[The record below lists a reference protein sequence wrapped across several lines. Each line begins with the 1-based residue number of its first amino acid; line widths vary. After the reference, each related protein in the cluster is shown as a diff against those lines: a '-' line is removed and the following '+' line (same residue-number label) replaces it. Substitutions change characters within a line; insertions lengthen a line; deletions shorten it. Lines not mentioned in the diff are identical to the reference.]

1 MTSSSQSF
9 DAVIDRSG
17 TNAIKW
23 DHRPTNTKGEPIHPM
38 WVADMDFPAPPAVRR
53 ALLERA
59 EHPVYGYTFAPPAYH
74 DAFLAWQERRNG
86 LEVDDSWLVFAPGVM
101 PAVRAAILAFSDP
114 GDEVVVQPPV
124 YFPFFHAIRDNGRE
138 ILENP
143 LAESR
148 SPDGTVRYEMDL
160 DQLRSVIT
168 RRTKIVLL
176 CSPHNPVGRVWGRSE
191 LESLAEICIEH
202 DLLVVSDEI
211 HSDIR
216 RADVEY
222 APFIGLGA
230 EAAARTIATYSP
242 SKTFNVAGLASSHIV
257 VPDETRRGRFT
268 ATLKRLGLTLPNLM
282 SIEASRAAFA
292 EGGEWADALVRYLDE
307 QIAWFAQELARRF
320 GERWK
325 IGMSPIEGTYLAW
338 LDLRAFLASA
348 GAGHDDVQRALLEE
362 AALWL
367 SEGRQFG
374 TGGEGFFR
382 MNLATPRTNVEE
394 GLVRLERALRFV
406 EGDV

>member
-17 TNAIKW
+17 TNAVKW
-23 DHRPTNTKGEPIHPM
+23 DYRATNTKGEPIHPM

-53 ALLERA
+53 ALVERA
-59 EHPVYGYTFAPPAYH
+59 EHPVYGYTFAPKAYR
-74 DAFLAWQERRNG
+74 DAFLAWQRDRNG
-86 LEVDDSWLVFAPGVM
+86 LEIDASWLVFAPGVM
-101 PAVRAAILAFSDP
+101 PAVRAAILATSEP

-143 LAESR
+143 LAETTR
-148 SPDGTVRYEMDL
+148 ADGTVRYEMDF
-160 DQLRSVIT
+160 DRLRAAIT
-168 RRTKIVLL
+168 PRTKVLLL
-176 CSPHNPVGRVWGRSE
+176 CSPHNPVGRVWSRSE
-191 LESLAEICIEH
+191 LTSLAEICIEH
-202 DLLVVSDEI
+202 DIVVVSDEI

-216 RADVEY
+216 RAEVEY
-222 APFIGLGA
+222 APFIGLGP
-230 EAAARTIATYSP
+230 EAASRTIATYSP

-257 VPDETRRGRFT
+257 VPDETLRGLFT

-292 EGGEWADALVRYLDE
+292 EGGEWADALLRYLDG
-307 QIAWFAQELARRF
+307 QIAWFARTFARRF

-338 LDLRAFLASA
+338 LDLRPFLAA
-348 GAGHDDVQRALLEE
+348 TGAGHDDVQHALLEE

-382 MNLATPRTNVEE
+382 MNLATPRANVEQ
-394 GLVRLERALRFV
+394 GLDRLERALAFV
-406 EGDV
+406 EERA